1 MGYTRRLVK
10 SPVWNS
16 VALVVGVVVLATLG
30 PVLVRAIGSLPHPRE
45 LAARAD
51 ARVVSLEVGGMTC
64 SGCAARVREEL
75 EAVRG
80 VSTAEVRLADQRA
93 IVVCAKSVAD
103 SALIS
108 AVHRAGPGFTA
119 ASARD

>member
-1 MGYTRRLVK
+1 MK
-10 SPVWNS
+10 SPVLNS
-16 VALVVGVVVLATLG
+16 LALVAGVVVLATLG

-51 ARVVSLEVGGMTC
+51 ARVVSLDIGGMTC

-75 EAVRG
+75 RSVQG
-80 VSTAEVRLADQRA
+80 VSAADVRLSDQRA
-93 IVVCAKSVAD
+93 VVVCAKSVAD

-119 ASARD
+119 APARD